1 MIAVVN
7 YGLGN
12 VQAILNIYHRL
23 GMPAEG
29 VTSAEQLLSADKIV
43 LPGVGAFDW
52 AMSRLSDS
60 GMKDVLTARVLDNKV
75 PVLGICVGMQMLASC
90 SEEGTLPGLNWIPG
104 EVKKFAPK
112 GEAAAL
118 PLPHMGWNSTAP
130 VERSELFA
138 GFESDPRFYFL
149 HSFYFAPSHSEDVL
163 SITSYGGKFAASVR
177 RDNIYGVQFHPE
189 KSHEW
194 GIQLLKNFGAM

>member
-12 VQAILNIYHRL
+12 VQAILNIYQRL
-23 GMPAEG
+23 RMPAEG
-29 VTSAEQLLSADKIV
+29 VTCAERLLSAEKIV

-60 GMKDVLTARVLDNKV
+60 GMQDVLTSRVLNDGV
-75 PVLGICVGMQMLASC
+75 PVLGICVGMQMLASS
-90 SEEGTLPGLNWIPG
+90 SEEGSLPGLNWIPG
-104 EVKKFAPK
+104 EVKRLAPK
-112 GEAAAL
+112 GDAGAL
-118 PLPHMGWNSTAP
+118 PLPHMGWNSTTP
-130 VERSELFA
+130 VERSGLFA
-138 GFESDPRFYFL
+138 SFESDPRFYFL
-149 HSFYFAPSHSEDVL
+149 HSFYFAPSSTEDVL
-163 SITSYGGKFAASVR
+163 SVTSYGGKFAASVR
-177 RDNIYGVQFHPE
+177 RGNIHGVQFHPE

>member
-29 VTSAEQLLSADKIV
+29 VTSAERLSSAEKIV

-60 GMKDVLTARVLDNKV
+60 GMREVLTSRVLGDGI
-75 PVLGICVGMQMLASC
+75 PVLGICVGMQMLASS
-90 SEEGTLPGLNWIPG
+90 SEEGSLPGLNWIPG
-104 EVKKFAPK
+104 EVKRLAPM
-112 GEAAAL
+112 GDAGAL
-118 PLPHMGWNSTAP
+118 PLPHMGWNSTTP
-130 VERSELFA
+130 VERSGLFA

-149 HSFYFAPSHSEDVL
+149 HSFYFAPSSTEDVL
-163 SITSYGGKFAASVR
+163 SVTSYGGKFAASVR
-177 RDNIYGVQFHPE
+177 RGNIHGVQFHPE

>member
-29 VTSAEQLLSADKIV
+29 VTSPERLLSAEKIV

-52 AMSRLSDS
+52 AISRLSDS
-60 GMKDVLTARVLDNKV
+60 GMREVLTSRVLGDGI
-75 PVLGICVGMQMLASC
+75 PVLGICVGMQMLASS
-90 SEEGTLPGLNWIPG
+90 SEEGSLPGLNWIPG
-104 EVKKFAPK
+104 EVKRLAPM
-112 GEAAAL
+112 GEAGAL

-130 VERSELFA
+130 VERSGLFA

-149 HSFYFAPSHSEDVL
+149 HSFYFAPSSTEDVL
-163 SITSYGGKFAASVR
+163 SVTSYGGKFAASVR
-177 RDNIYGVQFHPE
+177 RGNIHGVQFHPE